1 MRRLTT
7 GYGILLGLATARLL
21 LEAPDLPVPVPVIL
35 AVALGGGAA
44 GFLLAR
50 RWPSIGW
57 PALVYLIPVL
67 WPWHLSPTA
76 WGSVFALW
84 WSLEILRGNNDRPP
98 LLSDRQADR
107 LADAA
112 VCVLFFALYLV
123 SLSRDV
129 LPADSGEFQL
139 VAALL
144 GVAHPPGY
152 PLYTLAGHLLI
163 RLVPIGTPALRL
175 NLMSVPM
182 AVVTLLWTARSTRL
196 WARHLGASPLL
207 ARAGGVAAALTLG
220 SATTFWAQATTANIR
235 MPTLFFAALALYAL
249 ARFATAGTL
258 GTGRLG
264 NGRLGN
270 GRLGNGRLGN
280 GKLGNG
286 RLGNGKWVGRDRS
299 LLLLALALGLGI
311 GHHPSL
317 AFVGIF
323 FILYLL
329 GLDPRLLLQPRR
341 WWRPVLVFLAAL
353 LVPLAYLPIRGA
365 MDAPLAPPDLDTFQ
379 GFLWHVLA
387 KGFAGDMF
395 AFANLR
401 DFPHRLALL
410 PTLLTFQ
417 FNGLLLA
424 LALVGLLTVLR
435 RDRHLFLL
443 LAGSFI
449 LHTYVTLTYR
459 APQTVEYLMPA
470 YLPIALAVGLLPAGW
485 GDPKDTRAQNDKISS
500 CLRAFVVKIYP
511 LLTALALWAGFLNLQ
526 AHTSAVEL
534 ATDTS
539 TRQTVQPLL
548 EAAPPGA
555 VILADWHWATPLWY
569 LQQVE
574 GRRPDV
580 TVEYV
585 YPVAGEDYGATWL
598 RRVEELGTERPLLVT
613 HFFDFPGYTA
623 EPVGAGFR
631 LYRRPATGAEA
642 GAEGAGASPA
652 PTTGAEIPFAGGI
665 QLVGYRL
672 PDSPVRAGQ
681 TLEVVLVWRRVAPSD
696 RAPSFTLRL
705 ADADGQEVAQADRYL
720 GTDAVPGEVRW
731 ERLVLPIYPTLR
743 PGRYQLRLGAYIVS
757 EAGFEPLPTPDGEP
771 FVLLTELDVG
781 PDSRPLFT
789 LHPRHIPYAGG
800 PTLVGVDYDR
810 TVPDTL
816 RVYLRWR
823 GPTDGGILRLRAVGG
838 QEATADLPAL
848 PQGTYQTVAVDLP
861 GTARGLLLLSL
872 TDGAGQVRTAA
883 GPWGWPVRWV
893 PLPVPPG
900 DVRFVPLG
908 DEMAV
913 VGVRSSPAA
922 PGAVMTVD
930 VSLVGLRA
938 LTDDLAT
945 SVRLTDEAGRYLG
958 AHDCQPALGTV
969 PTLKWIG
976 GSRVRDRHL
985 IPIPADWTGGPV
997 RATLVAYERFRMTPL
1012 LPLDDRRWDAV
1023 PLGPSSPHPPAPS
1036 PLLTAGQERG

>member
-1 MRRLTT
+1 MRRLTI
-7 GYGILLGLATARLL
+7 GYGILMGLAVARFL
-21 LEAPDLPVPVPVIL
+21 LETPDLPVSVPIIL

-50 RWPSIGW
+50 RRPPSIGW
-57 PALVYLIPVL
+57 PALVLLITVL
-67 WPWHLSPTA
+67 WPWHLSPMA

-84 WSLEILRGNNDRPP
+84 GFLEILRGNNGRPP
-98 LLSDRQADR
+98 LLSDPQADR
-107 LADAA
+107 LADGA
-112 VCVLFFALYLV
+112 VCVLSFALYLA
-123 SLSRDV
+123 SLSRDI

-152 PLYTLAGHLLI
+152 PLYTLAGHLFI

-182 AVVTLLWTARSTRL
+182 AAVTLLWIARATRL
-196 WARHLGASPLL
+196 WARRWGASSRL
-207 ARAGGVAAALTLG
+207 ARIGGLAAALTLG
-220 SATTFWAQATTANIR
+220 SATTFWSQATTANIR

-249 ARFATAGTL
+249 AQWATAGTP
-258 GTGRLG
+258 GS
-264 NGRLGN
+264 
-270 GRLGNGRLGN
+270 
-280 GKLGNG
+280 
-286 RLGNGKWVGRDRS
+286 RDRS
-299 LLLLALALGLGI
+299 LSLLALALGMGI

-317 AFVGIF
+317 VFVGLF

-329 GLDPRLLLQPRR
+329 TLDPRLPLQPRR

-365 MDAPLAPPDLDTFQ
+365 MGAPLAPPDLDTLQ
-379 GFLWHVLA
+379 GFLWHVMA

-401 DFPHRLALL
+401 DFSHRLALL

-424 LALVGLLTVLR
+424 LALVGLLAALR
-435 RDRHLFLL
+435 RDWRLFLL
-443 LAGSFI
+443 LAGSFF
-449 LHTYVTLTYR
+449 LHTYVTITYR

-485 GDPKDTRAQNDKISS
+485 GDHKDTT
-500 CLRAFVVKIYP
+500 FVVKTQP
-511 LLTALALWAGFLNLQ
+511 LLTALALWAGLMNLQ
-526 AHTSAVEL
+526 AHGGVVEL
-534 ATDTS
+534 AADTS

-548 EAAPPGA
+548 EAAPPHSI
-555 VILADWHWATPLWY
+555 ILADWHWATPLWY

-574 GRRPDV
+574 GQRPDV

-585 YPVAGEDYGATWL
+585 YPVVGEDYGTTWL
-598 RRVEELGTERPLLVT
+598 RRVEELGLERPLLVT

-623 EPVGAGFR
+623 EPVAAGFR
-631 LYRRPATGAEA
+631 LHRRPFTGAGAEA
-642 GAEGAGASPA
+642 SPVPVGGEISFAEGV
-652 PTTGAEIPFAGGI
+652 
-665 QLVGYRL
+665 QWVGYRL
-672 PDSPVRAGQ
+672 PDSPVHAGQ
-681 TLEVVLVWRRVAPSD
+681 ILEVVLVWRRTAPSD

-705 ADADGQEVAQADRYL
+705 TDADGREVAQADRYL

-731 ERLVLPIYPTLR
+731 ERLALPVYPTLR
-743 PGRYQLRLGAYIVS
+743 PGRYGLRLGAYTVS
-757 EAGFEPLPTPDGEP
+757 EAGFEPLPAAGGEP
-771 FVLLTELDVG
+771 FVPLAEVEVV
-781 PDSRPLFT
+781 PDSRPPFT
-789 LHPRHIPYAGG
+789 LHPQHTPYAGG

-823 GPTDGGILRLRAVGG
+823 GPTDGGVLRLRAVGG

-848 PQGTYQTVAVDLP
+848 PQGAYQTVAVDLP

-872 TDGAGQVRTAA
+872 ADGTGRVRAAA
-883 GPWGWPVRWV
+883 GPWGWPMRWV
-893 PLPVPPG
+893 PLPVPAG
-900 DVRFVPLG
+900 DVHFVPLG

-913 VGVRSSPAA
+913 VGVRFSPAA
-922 PGAVMTVD
+922 PGAVMTGD
-930 VSLVGLRA
+930 VTLVGLRA
-938 LTDDLAT
+938 LTDDVAT

-958 AHDCQPALGTV
+958 AHDCQPALGTI
-969 PTLKWIG
+969 PTLKWIR

-1012 LPLDDRRWDAV
+1012 LPLDDRRWEAV
-1023 PLGPSSPHPPAPS
+1023 PL
-1036 PLLTAGQERG
+1036 LR

>member
-1 MRRLTT
+1 MRRLAI
-7 GYGILLGLATARLL
+7 GYGILLGLAAARFL
-21 LEAPDLPVPVPVIL
+21 LEIPDLPVPVPVIL

-50 RWPSIGW
+50 HRPSIGW
-57 PALVYLIPVL
+57 PALVLLIPIL
-67 WPWHLSPTA
+67 WPWHLSPMA
-76 WGSVFALW
+76 WGNVVALW
-84 WSLEILRGNNDRPP
+84 GLLEILRGNNDHPP

-112 VCVLFFALYLV
+112 VGILFFVLYLV

-139 VAALL
+139 VAARL

-152 PLYTLAGHLLI
+152 PLYTLVGHLFI

-175 NLMSVPM
+175 NLMSGPM
-182 AVVTLLWTARSTRL
+182 AVVTLLWTARATRL
-196 WARHLGASPLL
+196 WARHLGASPRL
-207 ARAGGVAAALTLG
+207 ARMGGLAAALTLG
-220 SATTFWAQATTANIR
+220 SATTFWAQATIANIR

-249 ARFATAGTL
+249 ARFANGGGL
-258 GTGRLG
+258 GTGRL
-264 NGRLGN
+264 
-270 GRLGNGRLGN
+270 
-280 GKLGNG
+280 
-286 RLGNGKWVGRDRS
+286 VDRDRS

-317 AFVGIF
+317 AFVGLF
-323 FILYLL
+323 FILYPL
-329 GLDPRLLLQPRR
+329 GLDPRLLLRPRR

-353 LVPLAYLPIRGA
+353 LLPFSYLPLRGA
-365 MDAPLAPPDLDTFQ
+365 TGAPLAPPDLDTLQ
-379 GFLWHVLA
+379 GFLWHVTA

-395 AFANLR
+395 AFANIR
-401 DFPHRLALL
+401 DFSHRLALL

-417 FNGLLLA
+417 FNALLLV
-424 LALVGLLTVLR
+424 LAPVSLLAVLR
-435 RDRHLFLL
+435 RDRWLFLL
-443 LAGSFI
+443 LAGSFL

-485 GDPKDTRAQNDKISS
+485 GNHRL
-500 CLRAFVVKIYP
+500 CL
-511 LLTALALWAGFLNLQ
+511 LLTVLALWAGFLNLP
-526 AHTSAVEL
+526 AHLGVAEL

-548 EAAPPGA
+548 EAAPPNS
-555 VILADWHWATPLWY
+555 VILADWHWAPPLWY

-585 YPVAGEDYGATWL
+585 YPVAGEEYGATWL

-613 HFFDFPGYTA
+613 HFYDFPGYTA
-623 EPVGAGFR
+623 EPVAAGFR
-631 LYRRPATGAEA
+631 LHRRPFTG
-642 GAEGAGASPA
+642 PA
-652 PTTGAEIPFAGGI
+652 PTGAEISFAEGV
-665 QLVGYRL
+665 QVVGYRL
-672 PDSPVRAGQ
+672 PDSLVHAGQ
-681 TLEVVLVWRRVAPSD
+681 ILEVILVWRRTAPSD

-705 ADADGQEVAQADRYL
+705 ADADGREVAQADRYL

-731 ERLVLPIYPTLR
+731 ERLALPIYPTLR
-743 PGRYQLRLGAYIVS
+743 PGRYQLRLGAYTVS
-757 EAGFEPLPTPDGEP
+757 EAGFEPLPAAGGEP
-771 FVLLTELDVG
+771 FVLLTEVDVV
-781 PDSRPLFT
+781 PDARPPFT
-789 LHPRHIPYAGG
+789 LYPWRIPYAGG

-823 GPTDGGILRLRAVGG
+823 GPTDGGILRLRTVGG
-838 QEATADLPAL
+838 QEGTTGLPAL
-848 PQGTYQTVAVDLP
+848 PQGAYQTVAMDLP
-861 GTARGLLLLSL
+861 GTARGLLFSL
-872 TDGAGQVRTAA
+872 ANGAGQIRAAA
-883 GPWGWPVRWV
+883 GPWGWPVQWV

-900 DVRFVPLG
+900 NLRFVPLG

-913 VGVRSSPAA
+913 MGVRFSPAV
-922 PGAVMTVD
+922 PGEVMTVD
-930 VSLVGLRA
+930 VALVGLRA
-938 LTDDLAT
+938 LTDDIAI

-976 GSRVRDRHL
+976 GSQVQDRHL
-985 IPIPADWTGGPV
+985 IPIPADWTGGSA

-1012 LPLDDRRWDAV
+1012 LPLDDRLREGV
-1023 PLGPSSPHPPAPS
+1023 PLGP
-1036 PLLTAGQERG
+1036 

>member
-1 MRRLTT
+1 MRRLTI
-7 GYGILLGLATARLL
+7 GYGILLGLATARFL
-21 LEAPDLPVPVPVIL
+21 LEISDLPVPVPVIL

-50 RWPSIGW
+50 RQPSIGW
-57 PALVYLIPVL
+57 PALVLLIPVL

-76 WGSVFALW
+76 WAGAIALW
-84 WSLEILRGNNDRPP
+84 GLLEIVRGSDGRPP
-98 LLSDRQADR
+98 LLSDRWADR
-107 LADAA
+107 LADIA
-112 VCVLFFALYLV
+112 VLVLFSALYLAT
-123 SLSRDV
+123 LSRDV

-152 PLYTLAGHLLI
+152 PLYTLAGHLFI

-182 AVVTLLWTARSTRL
+182 AVVTLLWTARATRL
-196 WARHLGASPLL
+196 WARHLGASPPL
-207 ARAGGVAAALTLG
+207 ARMGGVAAALTLG
-220 SATTFWAQATTANIR
+220 SATTFWAQATIANIR

-249 ARFATAGTL
+249 ARFAIA
-258 GTGRLG
+258 GRLG
-264 NGRLGN
+264 E
-270 GRLGNGRLGN
+270 
-280 GKLGNG
+280 
-286 RLGNGKWVGRDRS
+286 RDRS

-317 AFVGIF
+317 AFVGVF

-329 GLDPRLLLQPRR
+329 GQDPRLLLQPRR
-341 WWRPVLVFLAAL
+341 WWCPVLVFLAAL

-365 MDAPLAPPDLDTFQ
+365 MGAPLAPPDLDTLQ

-395 AFANLR
+395 AFANLQ

-424 LALVGLLTVLR
+424 LALLGLLTVLR
-435 RDRHLFLL
+435 RDRWLSLL
-443 LAGSFI
+443 LAGSFV
-449 LHTYVTLTYR
+449 LHTYITLTYR

-485 GDPKDTRAQNDKISS
+485 RNHEDTKTQRKLSFSS
-500 CLRAFVVKIYP
+500 CLRVLVVSI
-511 LLTALALWAGFLNLQ
+511 AVWAGYLNLQ
-526 AHTSAVEL
+526 MHVSLAEL

-539 TRQTVQPLL
+539 TRQTVRPLL
-548 EAAPPGA
+548 EAAPPNS

-580 TVEYV
+580 AVEYV
-585 YPVAGEDYGATWL
+585 YPVVGEDYGATWL
-598 RRVEELGTERPLLVT
+598 RWVEERGTERPLLVT
-613 HFFDFPGYTA
+613 HFYDFPGYTA

-631 LYRRPATGAEA
+631 LHRRPLTGAP
-642 GAEGAGASPA
+642 GAGASPA
-652 PTTGAEIPFAGGI
+652 PTGTEISFAGGV

-672 PDSPVRAGQ
+672 PDSPVHAGQ
-681 TLEVVLVWRRVAPSD
+681 VLEVVLAWRRTAPSD

-705 ADADGQEVAQADRYL
+705 ADADGREVAQADRYL

-731 ERLVLPIYPTLR
+731 ERLVLPLYPTLR
-743 PGRYQLRLGAYIVS
+743 PGRYQLRLGAYTVS
-757 EAGFEPLPTPDGEP
+757 EAGFEPLPTADGETFIP
-771 FVLLTELDVG
+771 LTELDVA

-789 LHPRHIPYAGG
+789 LHPCHIPYAGG

-810 TVPDTL
+810 TVPETL

-823 GPTDGGILRLRAVGG
+823 GPTDGGTLRLRAVGG
-838 QEATADLPAL
+838 EAATADLPAL
-848 PQGTYQTVAVDLP
+848 PQGAYQTVAVDLP

-872 TDGAGQVRTAA
+872 TDGAGQVRAA
-883 GPWGWPVRWV
+883 VGPWDWPVRWV
-893 PLPVPPG
+893 MLPVPPG

-913 VGVRSSPAA
+913 VGVRFSPAA
-922 PGAVMTVD
+922 PGTLMTVD
-930 VSLVGLRA
+930 VHLVGLRA
-938 LTDDLAT
+938 LTDDVAT

-985 IPIPADWTGGPV
+985 IPIPADWTGGAV
-997 RATLVAYERFRMTPL
+997 RATLVAYERFRMAPL
-1012 LPLDDRRWDAV
+1012 LPLDDRRWEAV
-1023 PLGPSSPHPPAPS
+1023 PLRP
-1036 PLLTAGQERG
+1036 

>member
-1 MRRLTT
+1 MRRLTI
-7 GYGILLGLATARLL
+7 GYGILLGLATARFL
-21 LEAPDLPVPVPVIL
+21 LEIPDLPVPVPVIL

-50 RWPSIGW
+50 RQPSIGW
-57 PALVYLIPVL
+57 PALVLLIPVL

-76 WGSVFALW
+76 WASIIALW
-84 WSLEILRGNNDRPP
+84 GLLEIVRGSDGRPP
-98 LLSDRQADR
+98 LLSDRWADR
-107 LADAA
+107 LADIA
-112 VCVLFFALYLV
+112 VLVLFSALYLAT
-123 SLSRDV
+123 LSRDV

-152 PLYTLAGHLLI
+152 PLYTLAGHLFI

-182 AVVTLLWTARSTRL
+182 AVVTLLWTARATRL

-207 ARAGGVAAALTLG
+207 ARMGGLAAALTLG
-220 SATTFWAQATTANIR
+220 SATTFWAQATIANIR

-249 ARFATAGTL
+249 ARFAALTAENAESAEK
-258 GTGRLG
+258 R
-264 NGRLGN
+264 NQSPR
-270 GRLGNGRLGN
+270 
-280 GKLGNG
+280 
-286 RLGNGKWVGRDRS
+286 RDRS

-317 AFVGIF
+317 AFVGVF

-329 GLDPRLLLQPRR
+329 GQDPRLLLQPRR

-365 MDAPLAPPDLDTFQ
+365 MGAPLAPPDLDTLQ

-424 LALVGLLTVLR
+424 LALLGLLTVLR
-435 RDRHLFLL
+435 RDRWLSLL
-443 LAGSFI
+443 LAGSFA

-485 GDPKDTRAQNDKISS
+485 RNHEDTKTQRKLSFSS
-500 CLRAFVVKIYP
+500 CLRVLVVSI
-511 LLTALALWAGFLNLQ
+511 AVWAGYLNLQ
-526 AHTSAVEL
+526 MHVSLAEL

-548 EAAPPGA
+548 EAAPPNS

-580 TVEYV
+580 AVEYV
-585 YPVAGEDYGATWL
+585 YPVVGEDYGATWL
-598 RRVEELGTERPLLVT
+598 RWVEERGTERPLLVT
-613 HFFDFPGYTA
+613 HFYDFPGYTA

-631 LYRRPATGAEA
+631 LHRRPLTGAP
-642 GAEGAGASPA
+642 GAGASPA
-652 PTTGAEIPFAGGI
+652 PTGTEISFAGGV

-681 TLEVVLVWRRVAPSD
+681 VLEVVLVWRRTAPSD

-705 ADADGQEVAQADRYL
+705 ADADGREVAQADRYL
-720 GTDAVPGEVRW
+720 GTDTVPGEVRW
-731 ERLVLPIYPTLR
+731 ERLALPLYPTLR
-743 PGRYQLRLGAYIVS
+743 PGRYQLRLGAYTVS
-757 EAGFEPLPTPDGEP
+757 EAGFEPLPTADGETFIP
-771 FVLLTELDVG
+771 LTELDVA

-789 LHPRHIPYAGG
+789 LHPCHIPYAGG

-810 TVPDTL
+810 TVPETL

-823 GPTDGGILRLRAVGG
+823 GPTDGGTLRLRAVGG
-838 QEATADLPAL
+838 ETATADLPAL
-848 PQGTYQTVAVDLP
+848 PQGAYQTVAVDLP

-872 TDGAGQVRTAA
+872 TDGAGQVRAA
-883 GPWGWPVRWV
+883 VGPWGWPVRWV
-893 PLPVPPG
+893 MLPVPPG

-913 VGVRSSPAA
+913 VGVQFSPAA
-922 PGAVMTVD
+922 PGTLMTVD
-930 VSLVGLRA
+930 VHLVGLRA
-938 LTDDLAT
+938 LTDDVAT

-985 IPIPADWTGGPV
+985 IPIPADWTGGAV
-997 RATLVAYERFRMTPL
+997 RATLVAYERFRMAPL
-1012 LPLDDRRWDAV
+1012 LPLDDRRWEAV
-1023 PLGPSSPHPPAPS
+1023 PLRP
-1036 PLLTAGQERG
+1036 

>member
-1 MRRLTT
+1 MRRTPLYSVLT
-7 GYGILLGLATARLL
+7 GLGLARFL
-21 LEAPDLPVPVPVIL
+21 LEIPDAPVPVPVIL

-50 RWPSIGW
+50 RQPSGW
-57 PALVYLIPVL
+57 PALVFLLPVL
-67 WPWHLSPTA
+67 WPWHLSPMDWA
-76 WGSVFALW
+76 SVIALW
-84 WSLEILRGNNDRPP
+84 GLLEIVRGSDGRPP
-98 LLSDRQADR
+98 LLSDRWADR
-107 LADAA
+107 LADIA
-112 VCVLFFALYLV
+112 VLVLFSALYLAT
-123 SLSRDV
+123 LSRDV

-152 PLYTLAGHLLI
+152 PLYTLAGHLFI

-182 AVVTLLWTARSTRL
+182 AVVTLLWTARAARL

-207 ARAGGVAAALTLG
+207 ARMGGVAAALTLG
-220 SATTFWAQATTANIR
+220 SATTFWAQATIANIR

-249 ARFATAGTL
+249 ARFAALTAENAESAEK
-258 GTGRLG
+258 R
-264 NGRLGN
+264 
-270 GRLGNGRLGN
+270 
-280 GKLGNG
+280 
-286 RLGNGKWVGRDRS
+286 RDRS

-317 AFVGIF
+317 AFVGVF

-329 GLDPRLLLQPRR
+329 GQDPRLLLQPRR

-365 MDAPLAPPDLDTFQ
+365 MGAPLAPPDLDTLQ

-417 FNGLLLA
+417 FNGLLLV
-424 LALVGLLTVLR
+424 LALLSFLTVLQ
-435 RDRHLFLL
+435 RDRWLSLL
-443 LAGSFI
+443 LAGSFA

-485 GDPKDTRAQNDKISS
+485 GNHEDAKTQRKNLSS
-500 CLRAFVVKIYP
+500 CLRVFVVTI
-511 LLTALALWAGFLNLQ
+511 TALAVWAGYLNLQ
-526 AHTSAVEL
+526 MHASLAEL

-548 EAAPPGA
+548 EAAPPNS

-569 LQQVE
+569 LQRVE

-585 YPVAGEDYGATWL
+585 YPVVGEDYGATWL
-598 RRVEELGTERPLLVT
+598 RWVEEVGADRPILLT
-613 HFFDFPGYTA
+613 HFYDFPGYTA

-631 LYRRPATGAEA
+631 LHRRPFTGAPGA
-642 GAEGAGASPA
+642 GMGAGASPA
-652 PTTGAEIPFAGGI
+652 PTGDEISFAGGV

-672 PDSPVRAGQ
+672 PDSPVHAGQ
-681 TLEVVLVWRRVAPSD
+681 VLEVVLVWRRTAPSD

-705 ADADGQEVAQADRYL
+705 ADADGREVAQADRYL
-720 GTDAVPGEVRW
+720 GTDTVPGEVRW
-731 ERLVLPIYPTLR
+731 ERLALPLYPTLR
-743 PGRYQLRLGAYIVS
+743 PGRYQLRLGAYTVS
-757 EAGFEPLPTPDGEP
+757 EAGFEPLPTADGEP
-771 FVLLTELDVG
+771 FVLLTELDVA

-810 TVPDTL
+810 TVPETL

-823 GPTDGGILRLRAVGG
+823 GPTEGGTLRLRAVGG
-838 QEATADLPAL
+838 EAATADLPAL
-848 PQGTYQTVAVDLP
+848 PQGAYQTVAVDLP
-861 GTARGLLLLSL
+861 GTARGLLFLSL
-872 TDGAGQVRTAA
+872 ADGAGQVRAAA

-893 PLPVPPG
+893 LLPVPPG

-913 VGVRSSPAA
+913 VGVRFSPAA
-922 PGAVMTVD
+922 PGTLMTVD
-930 VSLVGLRA
+930 VHLVGLRA
-938 LTDDLAT
+938 LTDDVAT

-985 IPIPADWTGGPV
+985 IPVPADWTGGAV

-1012 LPLDDRRWDAV
+1012 LPLDDRRWEAV
-1023 PLGPSSPHPPAPS
+1023 PLRP
-1036 PLLTAGQERG
+1036 

>member
-1 MRRLTT
+1 MRRTPV
-7 GYGILLGLATARLL
+7 YGVLAGLGLARFL
-21 LEAPDLPVPVPVIL
+21 LEIPDAPVPVPVIL
-35 AVALGGGAA
+35 AVALGGWAA
-44 GFLLAR
+44 GCLLAR
-50 RWPSIGW
+50 RQPFGW
-57 PALVYLIPVL
+57 PALVFLLPLL
-67 WPWHLSPTA
+67 WPWHLSPMDWA
-76 WGSVFALW
+76 SVIALW
-84 WSLEILRGNNDRPP
+84 GLLEIVRRSDGRPP
-98 LLSDRQADR
+98 LLSDRWADR
-107 LADAA
+107 LADIA
-112 VCVLFFALYLV
+112 VPVLFSALYLAT
-123 SLSRDV
+123 LSRDV

-139 VAALL
+139 VATLL

-152 PLYTLAGHLLI
+152 PLYTLAGHLFI

-182 AVVTLLWTARSTRL
+182 AVVTLLWTAWATRL

-207 ARAGGVAAALTLG
+207 ARIGGVAAALTLG
-220 SATTFWAQATTANIR
+220 SATTFWAQATIANIR

-249 ARFATAGTL
+249 ARFAALTAENAESEEK
-258 GTGRLG
+258 R
-264 NGRLGN
+264 
-270 GRLGNGRLGN
+270 
-280 GKLGNG
+280 
-286 RLGNGKWVGRDRS
+286 RDRS

-323 FILYLL
+323 LILYLL
-329 GLDPRLLLQPRR
+329 GQDPRLLLQPRR
-341 WWRPVLVFLAAL
+341 WWRLVLVFLAAL

-365 MDAPLAPPDLDTFQ
+365 MGAPLAPPDLDTLQ

-417 FNGLLLA
+417 FNGLLLV
-424 LALVGLLTVLR
+424 LALLSLLAVLR
-435 RDRHLFLL
+435 RDRWLFLL
-443 LAGSFI
+443 LAGSFA
-449 LHTYVTLTYR
+449 LHTYITLTYR

-470 YLPIALAVGLLPAGW
+470 YLPIALAVGLLPAALS
-485 GDPKDTRAQNDKISS
+485 TSQSTQRNSTKISAS
-500 CLRAFVVKIYP
+500 SAFSAVK
-511 LLTALALWAGFLNLQ
+511 LLLAALAVWAGYLNLQ
-526 AHTSAVEL
+526 MHLSLAEL

-539 TRQTVQPLL
+539 TRQMVQPLL
-548 EAAPPGA
+548 EAAPPNS

-585 YPVAGEDYGATWL
+585 YPVVGEDYGATWL
-598 RRVEELGTERPLLVT
+598 RRVEEVGADRPILLT
-613 HFFDFPGYTA
+613 HFYDFPGYTA

-631 LYRRPATGAEA
+631 LHRRPFTGTVGA
-642 GAEGAGASPA
+642 GAEIS
-652 PTTGAEIPFAGGI
+652 FADGI

-672 PDSPVRAGQ
+672 PDSPVHAGQ
-681 TLEVVLVWRRVAPSD
+681 VLEVVLVWRRTAPSD

-705 ADADGQEVAQADRYL
+705 ADADGREVAQADRYL

-731 ERLVLPIYPTLR
+731 ERLALPIYPTLR
-743 PGRYQLRLGAYIVS
+743 PGRYQLRLGAYTVS
-757 EAGFEPLPTPDGEP
+757 GAGFEPLPTADGES

-781 PDSRPLFT
+781 PASRPLFT

-810 TVPDTL
+810 TVPETL

-823 GPTDGGILRLRAVGG
+823 GPTDGGTLRLRSVGG
-838 QEATADLPAL
+838 EAAMANLPAL
-848 PQGTYQTVAVDLP
+848 PQGAYQTVAMDLP

-872 TDGAGQVRTAA
+872 TDGAGKVRMAA
-883 GPWGWPVRWV
+883 GPWGWPMRWV
-893 PLPVPPG
+893 LLPVPPG

-913 VGVRSSPAA
+913 VGVGFSPAT
-922 PGAVMTVD
+922 PGTVMTVD
-930 VSLVGLRA
+930 VHLVGLRA
-938 LTDDLAT
+938 LTDDVAT
-945 SVRLTDEAGRYLG
+945 SVRLMDEAGRYLG
-958 AHDCQPALGTV
+958 AHDCQPALSTV

-985 IPIPADWTGGPV
+985 IPIPADWTGGAV

-1012 LPLDDRRWDAV
+1012 LPLDDRRWEAV
-1023 PLGPSSPHPPAPS
+1023 PLRP
-1036 PLLTAGQERG
+1036 

>member
-1 MRRLTT
+1 MRRLTI
-7 GYGILLGLATARLL
+7 GYGILLGLATARFL
-21 LEAPDLPVPVPVIL
+21 LEIPDLPVPVPVIL

-50 RWPSIGW
+50 RQPSIGW
-57 PALVYLIPVL
+57 PALVLMIPVL

-76 WGSVFALW
+76 WASINALW
-84 WSLEILRGNNDRPP
+84 GLLEIVRRSDGRPP
-98 LLSDRQADR
+98 FLSDRWADR
-107 LADAA
+107 LADIA
-112 VCVLFFALYLV
+112 VLVLFSALYLAT
-123 SLSRDV
+123 LSRDV

-152 PLYTLAGHLLI
+152 PLYTLAGHLFI

-182 AVVTLLWTARSTRL
+182 AVVTLLWTARATRL
-196 WARHLGASPLL
+196 WARHLGASPPL
-207 ARAGGVAAALTLG
+207 ARLGGLAAALTLG
-220 SATTFWAQATTANIR
+220 SATTFWAQATIANIR

-249 ARFATAGTL
+249 ARFAALTAENAESAEK
-258 GTGRLG
+258 R
-264 NGRLGN
+264 NQSPR
-270 GRLGNGRLGN
+270 
-280 GKLGNG
+280 
-286 RLGNGKWVGRDRS
+286 RDRS

-317 AFVGIF
+317 AFVGVF

-329 GLDPRLLLQPRR
+329 GQNPRLLLQPRR

-365 MDAPLAPPDLDTFQ
+365 MGAPLAPPDLDTLQ

-424 LALVGLLTVLR
+424 LALLGLLTVLR
-435 RDRHLFLL
+435 RDRWLSLL
-443 LAGSFI
+443 LAGSFV
-449 LHTYVTLTYR
+449 LHTYITLTYR

-485 GDPKDTRAQNDKISS
+485 RNHEDTKTQRKLSFSS
-500 CLRAFVVKIYP
+500 CLRVLVVSI
-511 LLTALALWAGFLNLQ
+511 AVWAGYLNLQ
-526 AHTSAVEL
+526 MHVSLAEL

-548 EAAPPGA
+548 EAAPPNS

-580 TVEYV
+580 AVEYV
-585 YPVAGEDYGATWL
+585 YPVVGEDYGATWL
-598 RRVEELGTERPLLVT
+598 RWVEERGTERPLLVT
-613 HFFDFPGYTA
+613 HFYDFPGYTA

-631 LYRRPATGAEA
+631 LHRRPLTGAVA
-642 GAEGAGASPA
+642 CRGDPCGRPGAG
-652 PTTGAEIPFAGGI
+652 TEISFAGGV

-672 PDSPVRAGQ
+672 PDSPVHAGQ
-681 TLEVVLVWRRVAPSD
+681 VLEVILAWRRTAPSD

-705 ADADGQEVAQADRYL
+705 ADADGREVAQADRYL
-720 GTDAVPGEVRW
+720 GTDTVPGEVRW
-731 ERLVLPIYPTLR
+731 ERLALPLYPTLR
-743 PGRYQLRLGAYIVS
+743 PGRYQLRLGAYTVS
-757 EAGFEPLPTPDGEP
+757 EAGFEPLPTADGETFIP
-771 FVLLTELDVG
+771 LTELDVA

-789 LHPRHIPYAGG
+789 LHPCHIPYAGG

-810 TVPDTL
+810 TVPETL

-823 GPTDGGILRLRAVGG
+823 GPTDGGTLRLRAVGG
-838 QEATADLPAL
+838 ETATADLPAL
-848 PQGTYQTVAVDLP
+848 PQGAYQTVAVDLP
-861 GTARGLLLLSL
+861 GTVRGLLLLSL
-872 TDGAGQVRTAA
+872 TDGAGQARAA
-883 GPWGWPVRWV
+883 VGPWDWPVRWV
-893 PLPVPPG
+893 MLPVPPG

-913 VGVRSSPAA
+913 VGVQFSPAA
-922 PGAVMTVD
+922 PGTLMTVD
-930 VSLVGLRA
+930 VHLVGLRA
-938 LTDDLAT
+938 LTDDVAT

-985 IPIPADWTGGPV
+985 IPIPADWTGGAV
-997 RATLVAYERFRMTPL
+997 RATLVAYERFRMAPL
-1012 LPLDDRRWDAV
+1012 LPLDDRRWEAV
-1023 PLGPSSPHPPAPS
+1023 PLRP
-1036 PLLTAGQERG
+1036 

>member
-1 MRRLTT
+1 MRRLAI
-7 GYGILLGLATARLL
+7 GYGILLGLAAARFL
-21 LEAPDLPVPVPVIL
+21 LEIPNLPVPVPVIL
-35 AVALGGGAA
+35 AMALGGGAA

-50 RWPSIGW
+50 HRPSIGW
-57 PALVYLIPVL
+57 PALVLLIPVL
-67 WPWHLSPTA
+67 WPWQLSPTA
-76 WGSVFALW
+76 WGSVLALW
-84 WSLEILRGNNDRPP
+84 GLWGSLEILRENSDRPP

-112 VCVLFFALYLV
+112 VCALFFALYLV

-152 PLYTLAGHLLI
+152 PLYTLAGHLFI
-163 RLVPIGTPALRL
+163 RLVPIGTPAWRL

-182 AVVTLLWTARSTRL
+182 AVVTLLWTARATRL

-249 ARFATAGTL
+249 ARLATAGTL
-258 GTGRLG
+258 G
-264 NGRLGN
+264 NGTP
-270 GRLGNGRLGN
+270 GN
-280 GKLGNG
+280 GKLVN
-286 RLGNGKWVGRDRS
+286 RDRS

-329 GLDPRLLLQPRR
+329 GLDPRLPLQPCR
-341 WWRPVLVFLAAL
+341 WWRPALVFLAAL

-365 MDAPLAPPDLDTFQ
+365 MDAPLAPPDLDTLQ

-401 DFPHRLALL
+401 DFSHRLALL
-410 PTLLTFQ
+410 LTLLTFQ
-417 FNGLLLA
+417 FHGLLLA
-424 LALVGLLTVLR
+424 LALLGLLTVLR
-435 RDRHLFLL
+435 RDRYLFLL
-443 LAGSFI
+443 LAGSLI

-459 APQTVEYLMPA
+459 APQTVEYLMPT

-485 GDPKDTRAQNDKISS
+485 GNHEDTKTSNDKIPS
-500 CLRAFVVKIYP
+500 CLRAFVVKTHP

-526 AHTSAVEL
+526 AHTGAVEL

-613 HFFDFPGYTA
+613 HFYDFPGYTA

-631 LYRRPATGAEA
+631 LYRRPVTGA
-642 GAEGAGASPA
+642 GRTGTSPA
-652 PTTGAEIPFAGGI
+652 PTGAEIPFAGGI
-665 QLVGYRL
+665 QLMGYRL

-681 TLEVVLVWRRVAPSD
+681 TLEVILVWKRTAPSD

-705 ADADGQEVAQADRYL
+705 ADADGREVAQADRYL

-743 PGRYQLRLGAYIVS
+743 PGRYQLRLGAYTVS
-757 EAGFEPLPTPDGEP
+757 EAGFEPLLTPDGEP

-781 PDSRPLFT
+781 PDSRSLFT
-789 LHPRHIPYAGG
+789 LHPQHIPYAGG
-800 PTLVGVDYDR
+800 PTLIGVDYDR

-823 GPTDGGILRLRAVGG
+823 GPTDGGVLRLRAVGG

-848 PQGTYQTVAVDLP
+848 PQGAYQTVAVDLS

-872 TDGAGQVRTAA
+872 ADGAGRVRTAA

-900 DVRFVPLG
+900 EVRFVPLG

-913 VGVRSSPAA
+913 VGVRFSPAA
-922 PGAVMTVD
+922 PGAVMAVD
-930 VSLVGLRA
+930 VALLGLRA
-938 LTDDLAT
+938 LTDDIAT

-958 AHDCQPALGTV
+958 AHDCQPALSTV

-985 IPIPADWTGGPV
+985 ISIPADWTGGSV

-1012 LPLDDRRWDAV
+1012 LPLDDRRWEAV
-1023 PLGPSSPHPPAPS
+1023 PLGP
-1036 PLLTAGQERG
+1036 

>member
-1 MRRLTT
+1 MRRISFYDRTYAVGSGENVPGTSRSAWHVWKQLNCVTPVYGVLT
-7 GYGILLGLATARLL
+7 GLGLARFL
-21 LEAPDLPVPVPVIL
+21 LELPDAPVPVPVIL
-35 AVALGGGAA
+35 AVALGGGVT

-50 RWPSIGW
+50 RQPSGC
-57 PALVYLIPVL
+57 PALVLLIPLL
-67 WPWHLSPTA
+67 WPWRLSPTA
-76 WGSVFALW
+76 WASVIALW
-84 WSLEILRGNNDRPP
+84 GLLEILREKDGRPP
-98 LLSDRQADR
+98 LLSDRWADR
-107 LADAA
+107 LADIA
-112 VCVLFFALYLV
+112 VLVLFSALYV
-123 SLSRDV
+123 ATLSRDV

-152 PLYTLAGHLLI
+152 PLYTMAGHLFI

-182 AVVTLLWTARSTRL
+182 AVVTLLWTARATRL
-196 WARHLGASPLL
+196 WARHLGASPRL
-207 ARAGGVAAALTLG
+207 ARLGGLAAALTLG

-235 MPTLFFAALALYAL
+235 MPTMFFAALALYAL
-249 ARFATAGTL
+249 ARFAVAGK
-258 GTGRLG
+258 LG

-270 GRLGNGRLGN
+270 GRLGE
-280 GKLGNG
+280 
-286 RLGNGKWVGRDRS
+286 RDRS

-317 AFVGIF
+317 AFVGVF

-329 GLDPRLLLQPRR
+329 GQDPRLPLQPRR

-353 LVPLAYLPIRGA
+353 LMPLAYLPIRGA
-365 MDAPLAPPDLDTFQ
+365 MGAPLAPPDLDTLQ

-424 LALVGLLTVLR
+424 LALMSFLTILQ
-435 RDRHLFLL
+435 RDRWLFFL
-443 LAGSFI
+443 LAGSFA

-485 GDPKDTRAQNDKISS
+485 GNHEDTKTRKNLSS
-500 CLRAFVVKIYP
+500 CLRVFVVTI
-511 LLTALALWAGFLNLQ
+511 TALAVWAGYLNLQ
-526 AHTSAVEL
+526 MHVSLAEL

-539 TRQTVQPLL
+539 TRRTVQPLL
-548 EAAPPGA
+548 ETAPPNS

-585 YPVAGEDYGATWL
+585 YPVVGEDYGATWL
-598 RRVEELGTERPLLVT
+598 RWVEEVGADRPLLLT
-613 HFFDFPGYTA
+613 HFYDFPGYTA

-631 LYRRPATGAEA
+631 LHRRPFTGAGACRGDPCGRPGA
-642 GAEGAGASPA
+642 GAEIS
-652 PTTGAEIPFAGGI
+652 FAGGV
-665 QLVGYRL
+665 QLVEYRL
-672 PDSPVRAGQ
+672 SDSPVHAGQ
-681 TLEVVLVWRRVAPSD
+681 VLEVVLAWRRTAPSD

-705 ADADGQEVAQADRYL
+705 ADADGREVAQADRYL
-720 GTDAVPGEVRW
+720 GTDTVPGEVRW
-731 ERLVLPIYPTLR
+731 ERLALPLYPTLR
-743 PGRYQLRLGAYIVS
+743 PGRYQLRLGAYTVS
-757 EAGFEPLPTPDGEP
+757 EAGFEPLPTADGEP
-771 FVLLTELDVG
+771 FVLLTELDMA

-800 PTLVGVDYDR
+800 PILVGVDYDR
-810 TVPDTL
+810 TVPETL

-823 GPTDGGILRLRAVGG
+823 GPTEGGTLRLRAVGG
-838 QEATADLPAL
+838 EAATADLPAL
-848 PQGTYQTVAVDLP
+848 PRGAYQTVAVDLP

-872 TDGAGQVRTAA
+872 ADGAGQVRAAA

-893 PLPVPPG
+893 LMPVPPG

-908 DEMAV
+908 DGMAV
-913 VGVRSSPAA
+913 VGVWFSPAA
-922 PGAVMTVD
+922 PGALMTVD
-930 VSLVGLRA
+930 VHLVGLRA
-938 LTDDLAT
+938 LTDDVAT

-958 AHDCQPALGTV
+958 AHDCQPALGMV

-985 IPIPADWTGGPV
+985 IPIPADWTGGAV
-997 RATLVAYERFRMTPL
+997 RATLVAYERFRMAPL
-1012 LPLDDRRWDAV
+1012 LPLDDRRWEAV
-1023 PLGPSSPHPPAPS
+1023 PLRP
-1036 PLLTAGQERG
+1036 

>member
-1 MRRLTT
+1 MRRLTI
-7 GYGILLGLATARLL
+7 GYGILLGLATARFL
-21 LEAPDLPVPVPVIL
+21 LEIPDLPVPVPVIL

-50 RWPSIGW
+50 RQPSIGW
-57 PALVYLIPVL
+57 PALVLLIPVL

-76 WGSVFALW
+76 WAGAIALW
-84 WSLEILRGNNDRPP
+84 GLLEIVRRSDGRPP
-98 LLSDRQADR
+98 FLSDRWADR
-107 LADAA
+107 LADIA
-112 VCVLFFALYLV
+112 VLVLFSALYLAT
-123 SLSRDV
+123 LSRDV

-152 PLYTLAGHLLI
+152 PLYTLAGHLFI

-182 AVVTLLWTARSTRL
+182 AVVTLLWTARATRL

-207 ARAGGVAAALTLG
+207 ARMGGVAAALTLG
-220 SATTFWAQATTANIR
+220 SATTFWAQATIANIR

-249 ARFATAGTL
+249 ARFAALTAENAESAEK
-258 GTGRLG
+258 R
-264 NGRLGN
+264 
-270 GRLGNGRLGN
+270 
-280 GKLGNG
+280 
-286 RLGNGKWVGRDRS
+286 RDRS

-317 AFVGIF
+317 AFISIF

-329 GLDPRLLLQPRR
+329 GQDPRLLLQPRR

-365 MDAPLAPPDLDTFQ
+365 MGAPLAPPDLDTLQ

-424 LALVGLLTVLR
+424 LALLGLLTVLR
-435 RDRHLFLL
+435 RDRWLSLL
-443 LAGSFI
+443 LAGSFV
-449 LHTYVTLTYR
+449 LHTYITLTYR

-485 GDPKDTRAQNDKISS
+485 RNHEDTKTQRKLSFSS
-500 CLRAFVVKIYP
+500 CLRVLVVSI
-511 LLTALALWAGFLNLQ
+511 AVWAGYLNLQ
-526 AHTSAVEL
+526 MHVSLAEL

-548 EAAPPGA
+548 EAAPPNS

-580 TVEYV
+580 AVEYV
-585 YPVAGEDYGATWL
+585 YPVVGEDYGATWL
-598 RRVEELGTERPLLVT
+598 RWVEERGTERPLLVT
-613 HFFDFPGYTA
+613 HFYDFPGYTA

-631 LYRRPATGAEA
+631 LYRRPLTGAP
-642 GAEGAGASPA
+642 GAGASPA
-652 PTTGAEIPFAGGI
+652 PTGTEISFAGGV

-672 PDSPVRAGQ
+672 PDSPVHAGQ
-681 TLEVVLVWRRVAPSD
+681 VLEVVLAWRRTAPSD

-705 ADADGQEVAQADRYL
+705 ADADGREVAQADRYL

-731 ERLVLPIYPTLR
+731 ERLALPLYPTLR
-743 PGRYQLRLGAYIVS
+743 PGRYQLRLGAYTVS
-757 EAGFEPLPTPDGEP
+757 EAGFEPLPTADGETFIP
-771 FVLLTELDVG
+771 LTELDVA
-781 PDSRPLFT
+781 PNSRPLFT
-789 LHPRHIPYAGG
+789 LHPCHIPYAGG

-810 TVPDTL
+810 TVPETL

-823 GPTDGGILRLRAVGG
+823 GPTDGGTLRLRAVGG
-838 QEATADLPAL
+838 ETATADLPAL
-848 PQGTYQTVAVDLP
+848 PQGAYQTVAVDLP

-872 TDGAGQVRTAA
+872 TDGAGQARAAA

-893 PLPVPPG
+893 FLAIPPG
-900 DVRFVPLG
+900 DVRFVLLG
-908 DEMAV
+908 GEMAV
-913 VGVRSSPAA
+913 VGVQFSPAT
-922 PGAVMTVD
+922 PGTVMTVD

-938 LTDDLAT
+938 LTDDVAT

-985 IPIPADWTGGPV
+985 IPIPADWTGGAV
-997 RATLVAYERFRMTPL
+997 RATLVAYERFRMAPL
-1012 LPLDDRRWDAV
+1012 LPLDDRRWEAV
-1023 PLGPSSPHPPAPS
+1023 PLRP
-1036 PLLTAGQERG
+1036 